1 MGKSNRP
8 LPNEHDTVDL
18 AIAEA
23 MAADPPRNLRREMRS
38 LQSFP
43 WRTSAVQSASSLEDW
58 LHRQIYRVQYH
69 GSDNWARL
77 GCDPS
82 AIDFLVKVRIAISHQ

>member
-8 LPNEHDTVDL
+8 LPNEDDAVDL

-23 MAADPPRNLRREMRS
+23 IAADPPRNLRREMRS

-43 WRTSAVQSASSLEDW
+43 WRTSAVQSASSLADW
-58 LHRQIYRVQYH
+58 LHRRIDHVQYH
-69 GSDNWARL
+69 GTDNWTRL
-77 GCDPS
+77 GCYPS